1 MLRIIKDGKNGFYKS
16 ASGRRDKLEIMLDLL
31 VISRQPIKKTHMLY
45 NANLN
50 FDQLER
56 YLDML
61 QNMGLLEPVQ
71 TPFKGYKITNK
82 GEIFVGSLILSEP
95 SNVLVSNQGD
105 RRMLMSVTFVEK
117 EERKMKIVSRCD
129 CEFDKCKTAG
139 NNRNAHF
146 GEKCLHPFGLDHI
159 I

>member
-1 MLRIIKDGKNGFYKS
+1 LLRIIKDGKNGFYES

-61 QNMGLLEPVQ
+61 QNMGLIEPVQ

-82 GEIFVGSLILSEP
+82 GELIARTLNPSEPLNVQVSNKVEPTARTLNPSEP
-95 SNVLVSNQGD
+95 SNVQVSNQG
-105 RRMLMSVTFVEK
+105 
-117 EERKMKIVSRCD
+117 
-129 CEFDKCKTAG
+129 
-139 NNRNAHF
+139 
-146 GEKCLHPFGLDHI
+146 GLTNQ
-159 I
+159 